1 MYPGKVEKKMEPTS
15 ELLLDVRH
23 LSKTFPLK
31 KSKTNKASSFKA
43 VDDVSFQ
50 VFKGETLGIVGES
63 GSGKSTVAKMILQ
76 LLEPTSGEIYFLG
89 QNIANQSKVER
100 KATKR
105 RMQAVFQDPYAS
117 LNPRMRAKEIVTEPL
132 ILHKQLNKKNRN
144 DKALELLHEVG
155 LSEQH
160 LNRFPHEFSGGQR
173 QRLSIARAIA
183 LKPDLIICDEAVSAL
198 DVSIQAQILK
208 LLKSLQTS
216 YGLSYIFIAHGLPTV
231 KQLSNRVAIMH
242 KGKLVEIG
250 ETNDI
255 FQSPEHT
262 YTKSL
267 LKAVPPSHPR
277 DRHKQSIGG

>member
-1 MYPGKVEKKMEPTS
+1 MEPTS

-31 KSKTNKASSFKA
+31 KSKTNKAPSFKA

-76 LLEPTSGEIYFLG
+76 LLEPTNGEIYFLG
-89 QNIANQSKVER
+89 QNLANQS

-132 ILHKQLNKKNRN
+132 ILHKQLNKKNRD

-242 KGKLVEIG
+242 KGKIVEIG

-255 FQSPEHT
+255 FQSPKHT

-277 DRHKQSIGG
+277 DRHKPSIGG

>member
-1 MYPGKVEKKMEPTS
+1 MEPTS
-15 ELLLDVRH
+15 ESLLDVRH

-31 KSKTNKASSFKA
+31 KSKTNKAPSFKA

-89 QNIANQSKVER
+89 QNLANQSKAES

-132 ILHKQLNKKNRN
+132 ILHKQLHKKKRD

-242 KGKLVEIG
+242 KGKIVEIG

-255 FQSPEHT
+255 FQSPKHT

-277 DRHKQSIGG
+277 DRHKPSIGG

>member
-1 MYPGKVEKKMEPTS
+1 MEPTS

-31 KSKTNKASSFKA
+31 KSKTNKAPSFKA

-76 LLEPTSGEIYFLG
+76 LLEPTNGEIYFLG
-89 QNIANQSKVER
+89 QNLANQSKAES

-132 ILHKQLNKKNRN
+132 ILHKQLNKKNRD

-216 YGLSYIFIAHGLPTV
+216 YRLSYIFIAHGLPTV

-242 KGKLVEIG
+242 KGKIVEIG

-255 FQSPEHT
+255 FQSPTHT

-277 DRHKQSIGG
+277 DRHKPSIGG

>member
-1 MYPGKVEKKMEPTS
+1 MEPTS
-15 ELLLDVRH
+15 ESLLDVRH

-89 QNIANQSKVER
+89 QNLANQSKAES

-132 ILHKQLNKKNRN
+132 ILHKQLNKKKRD

-208 LLKSLQTS
+208 LLKSLQTL

-242 KGKLVEIG
+242 KGKIVEIG

-255 FQSPEHT
+255 FQSPKHT

-277 DRHKQSIGG
+277 DRHKPSIGG

>member
-1 MYPGKVEKKMEPTS
+1 MEPTS

-31 KSKTNKASSFKA
+31 KSKTNKAPSFKA

-76 LLEPTSGEIYFLG
+76 LLEPTNGEIYFLG
-89 QNIANQSKVER
+89 QNLANQSKAES

-117 LNPRMRAKEIVTEPL
+117 LNPRMRAKELVTEPL
-132 ILHKQLNKKNRN
+132 ILHKQLNKKNRD

-242 KGKLVEIG
+242 KGKIVEIG

-255 FQSPEHT
+255 FQSPKHT

-277 DRHKQSIGG
+277 DRHKPSIGG

>member
-1 MYPGKVEKKMEPTS
+1 MEPTS
-15 ELLLDVRH
+15 ESLLDVRH

-89 QNIANQSKVER
+89 QNLANQSKAES

-132 ILHKQLNKKNRN
+132 ILHKQLHKKKRD

-242 KGKLVEIG
+242 KGKIVEIG

-255 FQSPEHT
+255 FQSPKHT

-277 DRHKQSIGG
+277 DRHKPSIGG

>member
-1 MYPGKVEKKMEPTS
+1 MEPTS
-15 ELLLDVRH
+15 ETLLDVRH

-50 VFKGETLGIVGES
+50 VLKGETLGIVGES

-76 LLEPTSGEIYFLG
+76 LLEPTSGEVYFLG
-89 QNIANQSKVER
+89 QNLANQPKAKR

-132 ILHKQLNKKNRN
+132 ILHKQLDKKNRD

-155 LSEQH
+155 LSEEH

-198 DVSIQAQILK
+198 DVSIQAQILH

-231 KQLSNRVAIMH
+231 KQLSDRVAIMH
-242 KGKLVEIG
+242 KGKIVEIG
-250 ETNDI
+250 ATKEI
-255 FQSPEHT
+255 FQSPKHT

-277 DRHKQSIGG
+277 DRYKQSIGG

>member
-1 MYPGKVEKKMEPTS
+1 MEPTS
-15 ELLLDVRH
+15 ESLLDVRH

-89 QNIANQSKVER
+89 QNLANQSKAES

-132 ILHKQLNKKNRN
+132 ILHKQLNKKKRD

-173 QRLSIARAIA
+173 QRLSIARALA

-242 KGKLVEIG
+242 KGKIVEIG

-255 FQSPEHT
+255 FQSPKHT

-277 DRHKQSIGG
+277 DRHKPSIGG

>member
-1 MYPGKVEKKMEPTS
+1 MEPTS
-15 ELLLDVRH
+15 ESLLDVRH

-89 QNIANQSKVER
+89 QNLANQSKAES

-132 ILHKQLNKKNRN
+132 ILHKQLHKKKRD

-208 LLKSLQTS
+208 LLMSLQTS

-242 KGKLVEIG
+242 KGKIVEIG

-255 FQSPEHT
+255 FQSPKHT

-277 DRHKQSIGG
+277 DRHKPSIGG

>member
-1 MYPGKVEKKMEPTS
+1 MEPTS
-15 ELLLDVRH
+15 ESLLDVRH

-43 VDDVSFQ
+43 VNDVSFQ

-89 QNIANQSKVER
+89 QNLANQSKAES

-132 ILHKQLNKKNRN
+132 ILHKQLHKKKRD

-242 KGKLVEIG
+242 KGKIVEIG

-255 FQSPEHT
+255 FQSPKHT

-277 DRHKQSIGG
+277 DRHKPSIGG

>member
-1 MYPGKVEKKMEPTS
+1 MEPTS
-15 ELLLDVRH
+15 ESLLDVRH

-31 KSKTNKASSFKA
+31 KSKTNKTSSFKA

-89 QNIANQSKVER
+89 QNLANQSKVES

-132 ILHKQLNKKNRN
+132 ILHKQLNKKKRD

-242 KGKLVEIG
+242 KGKIVEIG

-255 FQSPEHT
+255 FQSPKHT

-267 LKAVPPSHPR
+267 LKAVPPFHPR
-277 DRHKQSIGG
+277 DRHKPSIGG

>member
-1 MYPGKVEKKMEPTS
+1 MEPTS

-31 KSKTNKASSFKA
+31 KSKTNKAPSFKA

-76 LLEPTSGEIYFLG
+76 LLEPTNGEIYFLG
-89 QNIANQSKVER
+89 QNLANQSKAES

-132 ILHKQLNKKNRN
+132 ILHKQLNKKNRD

-242 KGKLVEIG
+242 KGKIVEIG

-255 FQSPEHT
+255 FQSPKHT

-277 DRHKQSIGG
+277 DRHKPSIGG

>member
-1 MYPGKVEKKMEPTS
+1 MEPTS

-31 KSKTNKASSFKA
+31 KSKTNKAPSFKA

-76 LLEPTSGEIYFLG
+76 LLEPTNGEIYFLG
-89 QNIANQSKVER
+89 QNLANQSKAES

-132 ILHKQLNKKNRN
+132 ILHKQLNKKNRD

-242 KGKLVEIG
+242 KGKIVEIG

-255 FQSPEHT
+255 FQSPTHT

-277 DRHKQSIGG
+277 DRHKPSIGG